1 MSGVERKRKR
11 IAVAVGTRGELVG
24 MAPLIKEAE
33 SRGQEVLFIHTG
45 QHYDS
50 MLYQDLLRDLELPEP
65 DYFLG
70 CGSRPYGEQIARA
83 LVKIERI
90 LSDEKPD
97 VVLAQGNNNATV
109 ASALACVGARIPL
122 GHVEAGVRHEYFLG
136 DTNRRLAE
144 RVARFCFA
152 PFKGA
157 ADNLRRDGIPSDRI
171 ILCGDTYLDAVKLY
185 ADKIRGSRAIDR
197 LGLGEPSRSLVVV
210 SVHTAPHRDP
220 EFLRGFLEE
229 LQSLKNFHVAWA
241 LHPSIKEEVCRISS
255 SHRSIRNIVLLPSM
269 SYSDFH
275 CLLFHSSCVI
285 TDSGVTQEEAFLY
298 GKPCIAL
305 VNREV
310 RGSPYPMLVRGGW
323 IRILKGFSKLDTVL
337 DSMLSKRRGKPD
349 RRIFGDGEASKK
361 ILDVVCRPA

>member
-1 MSGVERKRKR
+1 MRKR
-11 IAVAVGTRGELVG
+11 IAVVVGTRGELVG

-33 SRGQEVLFIHTG
+33 SRGLEVLFIHTG

-50 MLYQDLLRDLELPEP
+50 MLYRDLLRDLELHEP

-83 LVKIERI
+83 LIEIERI

-109 ASALACVGARIPL
+109 ASALACVGARVPL

-136 DTNRRLAE
+136 DTNRRLVE

-152 PFKGA
+152 PFKEA

-171 ILCGDTYLDAVKLY
+171 YLCGDTYLDAVNLY
-185 ADKIRGSRAIDR
+185 ADKIRSSRAIER
-197 LGLGEPSRSLVVV
+197 LGLGEQPESLVVV
-210 SVHTAPHRDP
+210 SLHTAPHRDP
-220 EFLRGFLEE
+220 EFLKGFLED
-229 LQSLKNFHVAWA
+229 LQSLKNFHIIWA
-241 LHPSIKEEVCRISS
+241 LHPSIKDEVHRISS
-255 SHRSIRNIVLLPSM
+255 LHRSIGNVVLLPSM
-269 SYSDFH
+269 GYSDFH
-275 CLLFHSSCVI
+275 CLLSHSTCIV
-285 TDSGVTQEEAFLY
+285 TDSGVTQEEAYLY

-305 VNREV
+305 VNLEV
-310 RGSPYPMLVRGGW
+310 RSSPYPMLVRGGW
-323 IRILKGFSKLDTVL
+323 ISILKDLSKLSGVL
-337 DSMLSKRRGKPD
+337 DSMLRKRRGKPD
-349 RRIFGDGEASKK
+349 QRIFGDGKASKK

>member
-1 MSGVERKRKR
+1 MSGVQRKLKR

-33 SRGQEVLFIHTG
+33 SRRQEVLFIHTG

-50 MLYQDLLRDLELPEP
+50 MLYRDLLRDLELPEP

-90 LSDEKPD
+90 LLDERPD

-136 DTNRRLAE
+136 DTNRRLVE

-152 PFKGA
+152 PFKEA
-157 ADNLRRDGIPSDRI
+157 ARNLRRDGIPSDRI
-171 ILCGDTYLDAVKLY
+171 YLCGDTYLDAVKLY
-185 ADKIRGSRAIDR
+185 ADKIRRSRAIER
-197 LGLGEPSRSLVVV
+197 LELGEQPKSLVVV

-220 EFLRGFLEE
+220 KFLRRFLEE
-229 LQSLKNFHVAWA
+229 LQSLKNFHVVWA
-241 LHPSIKEEVCRISS
+241 LHPAIKDEVHRMSS
-255 SHRSIRNIVLLPSM
+255 LHRSIGNVILLPSM
-269 SYSDFH
+269 GYSDFH
-275 CLLFHSSCVI
+275 CLLSHSSCIV
-285 TDSGVTQEEAFLY
+285 TDSGVTQEEAYLY
-298 GKPCIAL
+298 GKPCVAL

-310 RGSPYPMLVRGGW
+310 RGSPYPMLVRAGW
-323 IRILKGFSKLDTVL
+323 IEIVKDLSKLGIVL
-337 DSMLSKRRGKPD
+337 DSIFRKHWGKPD
-349 RRIFGDGEASKK
+349 QRIFGSGKASKK
-361 ILDVVCRPA
+361 LLDVVCQPA